1 MPSYQYLYTRDCS
14 SSNTKHFAMWKY
26 LLGLLCIHNKMK
38 EEKDKIRYSFINIK
52 TRQVY
57 NLFQDVWNES
67 LGFFWKVLKK
77 GSFSKSLKRVQKWVQ
92 KMLKNTNTAISIFI
106 FVSHLQKYLYLRD
119 PKYTYIHTL
128 KQSLNNRGIGMA
140 AIPKMKILKLPN

>member
-1 MPSYQYLYTRDCS
+1 M
-14 SSNTKHFAMWKY
+14 
-26 LLGLLCIHNKMK
+26 
-38 EEKDKIRYSFINIK
+38 
-52 TRQVY
+52 
-57 NLFQDVWNES
+57 
-67 LGFFWKVLKK
+67 LKK
-77 GSFSKSLKRVQKWVQ
+77 
-92 KMLKNTNTAISIFI
+92 TNTAISIFI